1 MEDRETGAEASAAG
15 TFREFVSSFGTE
27 KPAAGRKHDRMT
39 RAKPPNG
46 VDESGQNRGKPKKRR
61 KRKRGR
67 KVYARDPASQQPAV
81 NGTAVGTPAP
91 AKRAEPAAR
100 SKGAPLPARAGVAS
114 GVAKPAIIRR
124 PAGAEL
130 PLFAAQD
137 CRACHRTSV
146 NLVGPAYAAIAA
158 RYEPTD
164 ANVGLLVSRI
174 IGGSE
179 GVWGETPMTP
189 HPMLV
194 PATAREMVAE
204 ILGLAP

>member
-1 MEDRETGAEASAAG
+1 MNPESPRPLDPIFAPRSVAVVGASRSRNSLSFALIDNMVRDEFNGAIFPVNPNAQVIHSFKCYPSMAA
-15 TFREFVSSFGTE
+15 V
-27 KPAAGRKHDRMT
+27 P
-39 RAKPPNG
+39 
-46 VDESGQNRGKPKKRR
+46 
-61 KRKRGR
+61 
-67 KVYARDPASQQPAV
+67 DPV
-81 NGTAVGTPAP
+81 N
-91 AKRAEPAAR
+91 
-100 SKGAPLPARAGVAS
+100 
-114 GVAKPAIIRR
+114 
-124 PAGAEL
+124 EL

>member
-81 NGTAVGTPAP
+81 NGTAVGTPA
-91 AKRAEPAAR
+91 RAG
-100 SKGAPLPARAGVAS
+100 SGAPFDRAAGSARFAGAGVPTA
-114 GVAKPAIIRR
+114 VPFT
-124 PAGAEL
+124 AGCCDAGS
-130 PLFAAQD
+130 
-137 CRACHRTSV
+137 RA
-146 NLVGPAYAAIAA
+146 
-158 RYEPTD
+158 
-164 ANVGLLVSRI
+164 
-174 IGGSE
+174 
-179 GVWGETPMTP
+179 
-189 HPMLV
+189 
-194 PATAREMVAE
+194 
-204 ILGLAP
+204 